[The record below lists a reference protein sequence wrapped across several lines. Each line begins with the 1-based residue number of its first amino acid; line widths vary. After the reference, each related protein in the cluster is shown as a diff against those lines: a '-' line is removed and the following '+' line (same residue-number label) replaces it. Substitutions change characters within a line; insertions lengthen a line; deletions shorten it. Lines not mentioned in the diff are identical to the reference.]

1 MRGYTEWD
9 MSERWGKVVGL
20 LLLLLLLF
28 FVVVIIIILAK
39 AKFVS
44 SQAILLA
51 LGSGII
57 SPGRLGVP
65 YAMLGIDPRLVV

>member
-20 LLLLLLLF
+20 LLLLLLF

-39 AKFVS
+39 TMFVS